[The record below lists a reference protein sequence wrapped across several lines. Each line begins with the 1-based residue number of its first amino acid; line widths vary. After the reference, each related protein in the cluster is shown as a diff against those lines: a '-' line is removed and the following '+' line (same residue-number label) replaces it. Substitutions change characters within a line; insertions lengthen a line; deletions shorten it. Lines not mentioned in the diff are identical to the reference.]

1 MYRTT
6 GASFERAQQ
15 EFATG
20 VMSNKTVQ
28 VAAANAAT
36 RAAQGTFKEQIW
48 LAARARSSLRPTIT
62 PYLWS
67 SSFHLS
73 RLPHLNTRRA
83 PSLLTILMWVRPTS
97 HLDSSYS
104 TFPSNVVH
112 SHHHRLQDPSPTL
125 HSHYYH
131 WTSGFNLIF
140 SVWVCEC
147 PTNECLCVSN

>member
-28 VAAANAAT
+28 TAAANAAT
-36 RAAQGTFKEQIW
+36 RAAQGNFKEQIW
-48 LAARARSSLRPTIT
+48 LAIISPSNHHPLSLIIQ
-62 PYLWS
+62 
-67 SSFHLS
+67 
-73 RLPHLNTRRA
+73 LPLEPIALFEYTREP

-104 TFPSNVVH
+104 SFPSNIVH
-112 SHHHRLQDPSPTL
+112 SHHHRLRDPSPTL
-125 HSHYYH
+125 QSHYYH
-131 WTSGFNLIF
+131 WTSGFNFIF
-140 SVWVCEC
+140 F
-147 PTNECLCVSN
+147 CVSLWVSN